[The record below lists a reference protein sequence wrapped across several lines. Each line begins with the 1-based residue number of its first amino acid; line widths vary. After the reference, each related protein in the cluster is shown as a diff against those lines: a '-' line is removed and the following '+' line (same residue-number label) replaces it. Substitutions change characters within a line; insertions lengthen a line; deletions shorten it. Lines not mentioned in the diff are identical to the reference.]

1 MKVNQ
6 AHIGMQVVT
15 SDSPDATVY
24 EIVEL
29 FRSGSEVMAVL
40 QDSNHSKYTEFQSE
54 VCYLQIPTI
63 EQLKA

>member
-6 AHIGMQVVT
+6 AYIGLQVVT
-15 SDSPDATVY
+15 NDASDATVY

-40 QDSNHSKYTEFQSE
+40 QDIKNSKYTEFQCE
-54 VCYLQIPTI
+54 VCCLQIPTI
-63 EQLKA
+63 EQLTA